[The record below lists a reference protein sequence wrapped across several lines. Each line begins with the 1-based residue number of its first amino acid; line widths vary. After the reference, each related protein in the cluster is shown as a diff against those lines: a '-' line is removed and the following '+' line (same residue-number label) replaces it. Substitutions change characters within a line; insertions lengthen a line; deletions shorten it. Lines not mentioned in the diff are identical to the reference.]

1 MEPVVRYSSRFE
13 NSSRNAFSPRA
24 LNSDRNLKEV
34 AMRKVLIALAALA
47 ALGVVVPNATPAKA
61 DETVV
66 VKHHHQ
72 HLWNYGPRHDK
83 TVIIKHRDHDHEY

>member
-1 MEPVVRYSSRFE
+1 
-13 NSSRNAFSPRA
+13 
-24 LNSDRNLKEV
+24 
-34 AMRKVLIALAALA
+34 MRQVLVALAALA

-66 VKHHHQ
+66 VKHHHHQ

-83 TVIIKHRDHDHEY
+83 TVIIKHHDHDHEY